1 MCPIQPTGPARTSPV
16 ALTRADAPRE
26 LVAFVDGLAQDLD
39 LSSPLASARADV
51 KSTAEL
57 RAAERLASEG
67 WTELAGLVP
76 AHVCAS
82 LVTLVGRIVDAAL
95 PAVFVYLHPTVL
107 EVGELVRR
115 RASELLGARYELIED
130 LWAWKIEPGHEGW
143 PPHRG
148 IDDVLLDRRAPELLN
163 TWVALS
169 DAPVDRACMCFVPLD
184 ADASYPSDLGRHDV
198 PAGTARAAPVAAG
211 TALAWNAN
219 VLHWGGRC
227 AEDAPAARV
236 SCSFSLARADVGG
249 RLGIG
254 DAWLAPSE
262 LGPLDRV
269 DLVASQIATYG
280 EGQPDVLRDVLAW
293 ARAACAFRA
302 HASAIRKG
310 R

>member
-1 MCPIQPTGPARTSPV
+1 MCSFPPTWPARRSPV
-16 ALTRADAPRE
+16 ALTRADAPE
-26 LVAFVDGLAQDLD
+26 QLVAFVDGLARDLD
-39 LSSPLASARADV
+39 LPSPLALAPV
-51 KSTAEL
+51 AEL
-57 RAAERLASEG
+57 RAAERIGSEG
-67 WTELAGLVP
+67 WIELEGLVP

-82 LVTLVGRIVDAAL
+82 LVTLVSRIVDAGL
-95 PAVFVYLHPTVL
+95 PAVFVYLHTTVL

-130 LWAWKIEPGHEGW
+130 LWAWKVEPGREGW

-184 ADASYPSDLGRHDV
+184 ADASYPSDLGRHEV
-198 PAGTARAAPVAAG
+198 PAGTGRAAPVAAG

-227 AEDAPAARV
+227 AEDAAAARV
-236 SCSFSLARADVGG
+236 SCSFSLARADAVNDGG

-254 DAWLAPSE
+254 DAYLTPSE

-280 EGQPDVLRDVLAW
+280 EGQPDVSREVLAW

-302 HASAIRKG
+302 HAGAARKG

>member
-1 MCPIQPTGPARTSPV
+1 MSPA
-16 ALTRADAPRE
+16 ALTRADASER
-26 LVAFVDGLAQDLD
+26 LAALVDGLARDLD
-39 LSSPLASARADV
+39 LPSPLASTPVGVAT
-51 KSTAEL
+51 TAEL
-57 RAAERLASEG
+57 RAAERIAAEG
-67 WTELAGLVP
+67 WTELEGLVP
-76 AHVCAS
+76 THICAS
-82 LVTLVGRIVDAAL
+82 LVTLVGRIVDAGL

-115 RASELLGARYELIED
+115 RVSELLGARYELIED

-148 IDDVLLDRRAPELLN
+148 TDGALLDRRAPELLN

-184 ADASYPSDLGRHDV
+184 ADANYPSDVGRHEV
-198 PAGTARAAPVAAG
+198 PAGGGRAAPVAAG

-236 SCSFSLARADVGG
+236 SCSFTLARADAVDDGE

-269 DLVASQIATYG
+269 DLVASQIDTYG
-280 EGQPDVLRDVLAW
+280 EGQPDVSPEILAW

-302 HASAIRKG
+302 HVSAARKG